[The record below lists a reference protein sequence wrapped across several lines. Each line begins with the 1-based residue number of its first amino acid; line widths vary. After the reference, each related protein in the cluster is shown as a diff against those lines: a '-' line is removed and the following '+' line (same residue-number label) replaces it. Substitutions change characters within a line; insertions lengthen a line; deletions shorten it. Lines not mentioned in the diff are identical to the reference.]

1 MRATDHL
8 NALRAFEA
16 AARHR
21 SFVAAAQELYVTPA
35 AVGQLVRSLESSLN
49 VVLFHRSTS
58 GPSRLELTAEA
69 QAVLPDVQA
78 GLERLAV
85 ALRKLRAG
93 PENELLKVT
102 LPPAFADKW
111 LLPRLD
117 RFHVMHPDIELQL
130 ETSGKLVDFKSE
142 RIDVGIRF
150 GAGQWPGMNAAYLIK
165 DDYFPVCSPSLISQA
180 RPLGTPDDLRHH
192 TLIHDISAESDAKF
206 PSWNSWLELAGYSG
220 LQPARSVRIN
230 DSSGVLQAVLNG
242 AGVALGRTC
251 LVRDDL
257 AAGRLVQPFGPH
269 QSTDMAYYIVTLMG
283 RAPSRGADTFAQWL
297 QEEAAL
303 G

>member
-35 AVGQLVRSLESSLN
+35 AVGQLVRSLESSLD

-78 GLERLAV
+78 GLERLAL

-93 PENELLKVT
+93 SESELIKVT

-117 RFHVMHPDIELQL
+117 RFHAMHPDIELQL

-150 GAGQWPGMNAAYLIK
+150 GSGQWLGMSATYLIK
-165 DDYFPVCSPSLISQA
+165 DDYFPVCSPSLINEA
-180 RPLGTPDDLRHH
+180 RPLGRPDDLRHH
-192 TLIHDISAESDAKF
+192 TLIHDISTESNANF
-206 PSWNSWLELAGYSG
+206 PSWNAWLKMAGHAD

-230 DSSGVLQAVLNG
+230 DSSGVLQAALNG

-257 AAGRLVQPFGPH
+257 AAGRLVQPFGPPLA
-269 QSTDMAYYIVTLMG
+269 TDMAYYIVTLSG
-283 RAPSRGADTFAQWL
+283 RSSSRGVDAFAQWL
-297 QEEAAL
+297 REETAL

>member
-1 MRATDHL
+1 MRTTDHL

-35 AVGQLVRSLESSLN
+35 AVGQMVRSLESSLN

-85 ALRKLRAG
+85 ALRKLRVG
-93 PENELLKVT
+93 SESELLKVT

-117 RFHVMHPDIELQL
+117 RFHAMHPDIELQL

-150 GAGQWPGMNAAYLIK
+150 GGGQWPGMSATYLIK
-165 DDYFPVCSPSLISQA
+165 DDYFPVCSPSLISET
-180 RPLGTPDDLRHH
+180 RPLGTPGDLRYH
-192 TLIHDISAESDAKF
+192 TLIHDISTESDAKF
-206 PSWNSWLELAGYSG
+206 PSWNSWLKLAGHSG

-269 QSTDMAYYIVTLMG
+269 QSTNMAYYIVTLLG
-283 RAPSRGADTFAQWL
+283 RESSRGVDIFVQWL
-297 QEEAAL
+297 QEEAEL